1 MTSIIPQ
8 SNNNFVLPNSLSI
21 TWLNALTIPSAG
33 LGIKSNVTT
42 TYAPKAD
49 YNDME
54 HGKDNVE
61 GSLCGYE
68 WLTPV
73 AYEQMCEGLKTVSM
87 LGLEGDFN
95 YRKNGNYVNVCGFI
109 KRGQ

>member
-42 TYAPKAD
+42 YAPKA
-49 YNDME
+49 
-54 HGKDNVE
+54 
-61 GSLCGYE
+61 
-68 WLTPV
+68 V
-73 AYEQMCEGLKTVSM
+73 AKIAIANRTNATGNEVTVK
-87 LGLEGDFN
+87 FN
-95 YRKNGNYVNVCGFI
+95 KLL
-109 KRGQ
+109 

>member
-42 TYAPKAD
+42 TYAPKA
-49 YNDME
+49 
-54 HGKDNVE
+54 
-61 GSLCGYE
+61 
-68 WLTPV
+68 V
-73 AYEQMCEGLKTVSM
+73 AKIAIANRTNATGNEVTVK
-87 LGLEGDFN
+87 FN
-95 YRKNGNYVNVCGFI
+95 KLL
-109 KRGQ
+109 

>member
-1 MTSIIPQ
+1 MIKI
-8 SNNNFVLPNSLSI
+8 VGIESLDYE
-21 TWLNALTIPSAG
+21 NKQG
-33 LGIKSNVTT
+33 KHVTGV
-42 TYAPKAD
+42 KVH

-109 KRGQ
+109 KRGQYGFL